1 MEVKKRIPKAKETIE
16 VYATDIQWIKDTMLD
31 MNTSLTKLNQTI
43 VGNKEYGQVGL
54 VEKVD
59 EHNKYIIADKQFK
72 AKMLGGGFIL
82 SGLWAVVANKLF
94 S

>member
-1 MEVKKRIPKAKETIE
+1 MAGRTRTPKETIE
-16 VYATDIQWIKDTMLD
+16 VNATDIQWIKDTMLD

-43 VGNKEYGQVGL
+43 VGNKEYGQIGL
-54 VEKVD
+54 VEKVE
-59 EHNKYIIADKQFK
+59 EHNKYITADKQFK